1 MRKGLKHFTAKKKKS
16 NTEEH
21 NLGNEGPRNL
31 EGMQEKNR
39 KTTHVKFPPPY
50 NNYFK
55 YKRVKLSNSKTDW
68 QNGKQKKL

>member
-31 EGMQEKNR
+31 EGM
-39 KTTHVKFPPPY
+39 
-50 NNYFK
+50 
-55 YKRVKLSNSKTDW
+55 
-68 QNGKQKKL
+68 

>member
-1 MRKGLKHFTAKKKKS
+1 MRKGLKHFTAKKEKG
-16 NTEEH
+16 TEEH

-39 KTTHVKFPPPY
+39 KTTHVKFPLPY

-55 YKRVKLSNSKTDW
+55 YKVLNSSIQRQRRAEWKA
-68 QNGKQKKL
+68 KKL